1 MTRIT
6 VAEAAKE
13 LNMTV
18 LAVRYF
24 MQTGQLNIGYVMNR
38 PGSQRATFYCFME
51 AVQAEKRRLNGNEKG
66 DSVGDSD
73 RHSIGECCG
82 DGRNKES
89 DNMV

>member
-1 MTRIT
+1 MTRIS
-6 VAEAAKE
+6 VAQAAKE

-38 PGSQRATFYCFME
+38 QGGQRATFYCYLE
-51 AVQAEKRRLNGNEKG
+51 AVQAEKRRLNGEQG
-66 DSVGDSD
+66 DGTCDSD

-82 DGRNKES
+82 SSGDQGTDELA
-89 DNMV
+89 

>member
-6 VAEAAKE
+6 VAQAAEE

-24 MQTGQLNIGYVMNR
+24 MQTGQLNIGYVMK
-38 PGSQRATFYCFME
+38 PQGSQRATFYCYLE
-51 AVQAEKRRLNGNEKG
+51 AVQAEKRRLNGEQG
-66 DSVGDSD
+66 DGTCDSY

-82 DGRNKES
+82 DGRDKEP
-89 DNMV
+89 DELA